1 MVLNMLNARY
11 IIVQDPQ
18 NGQPG
23 LITNPDAFGNC
34 WLVKN
39 VKLVENRVEAINAL
53 GTTNLKDTVIVE
65 KSQLTN
71 LAQPQFDSAS
81 SIKMTNFDNDAIEY
95 EANCNG
101 TQFAVFSEIYYPKGW
116 NAYVDGKKVDYYN
129 TNYILRGLPLP
140 AGKHTVKFVF
150 EPESV
155 KQGRSIMF
163 IASILILVILLGGL
177 FMAWKQSKKTS

>member
-53 GTTNLKDTVIVE
+53 GTTNLKDTAIVE
-65 KSQLTN
+65 KSQLT
-71 LAQPQFDSAS
+71 L
-81 SIKMTNFDNDAIEY
+81 
-95 EANCNG
+95 
-101 TQFAVFSEIYYPKGW
+101 
-116 NAYVDGKKVDYYN
+116 
-129 TNYILRGLPLP
+129 
-140 AGKHTVKFVF
+140 
-150 EPESV
+150 
-155 KQGRSIMF
+155 
-163 IASILILVILLGGL
+163 
-177 FMAWKQSKKTS
+177 